1 MVQIDEAAAR
11 ALMRFGEDVLDID
24 SRSRCSDKY
33 FRQHFTMIAKNPYV
47 CDAFLALKRGL
58 DAVDGIGALN
68 AARESAP
75 KAAEAA
81 APEASGQADEQEPP
95 SGGDEE
101 PPSGRRR
108 KAPET

>member
-47 CDAFLALKRGL
+47 CDAFLALKRSIVI
-58 DAVDGIGALN
+58 A
-68 AARESAP
+68 
-75 KAAEAA
+75 AAEGSAA
-81 APEASGQADEQEPP
+81 AFVWRILL
-95 SGGDEE
+95 GGWEMLICR
-101 PPSGRRR
+101 PWTG
-108 KAPET
+108 A